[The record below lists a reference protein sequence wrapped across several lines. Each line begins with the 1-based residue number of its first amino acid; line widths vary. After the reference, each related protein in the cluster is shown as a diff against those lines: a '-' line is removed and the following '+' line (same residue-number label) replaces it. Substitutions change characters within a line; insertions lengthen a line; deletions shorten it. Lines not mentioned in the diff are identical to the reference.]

1 MYTRSIQPVWTQKKN
16 NKLDLKYIIYN
27 LYLMYLPYAKA
38 NQCVQVVY
46 SIFGIIFNRFE
57 LK

>member
-1 MYTRSIQPVWTQKKN
+1 
-16 NKLDLKYIIYN
+16 
-27 LYLMYLPYAKA
+27 MYLPYAKT

-57 LK
+57 LKWIVSEKRGLLL